1 MRIAV
6 CDDERYALDKACAL
20 LNKYRQDKS
29 VNISIELYE
38 TASELTDKCRG
49 GVQYDIILL
58 DILMPGITG
67 IAAAQE
73 IRKYN
78 KTAKIVFLTS
88 SHEYALDS
96 YSVKAAG
103 YILKP
108 IMEDKLF
115 ACLDDLASEI
125 NIEKEKFITIKTAKG
140 ISRILLSNL
149 EYCEIYNKTIYFHMC
164 DKTVLD
170 AAGTMSQTENALRGY
185 PEFYKSHRSY
195 IINLNFVSTVMADAV
210 LMQSGGKIPVP
221 YRKASEIKSAV
232 LKYLMK

>member
-1 MRIAV
+1 MYRILIV
-6 CDDERYALDKACAL
+6 DDEPIVRRGIK
-20 LNKYRQDKS
+20 KS
-29 VNISIELYE
+29 VNWNELDIEMVAEAENGVEALEQVIS
-38 TASELTDKCRG
+38 S
-49 GVQYDIILL
+49 QPDIILL

-125 NIEKEKFITIKTAKG
+125 NIEKEKFITIKTAK
-140 ISRILLSNL
+140 
-149 EYCEIYNKTIYFHMC
+149 
-164 DKTVLD
+164 
-170 AAGTMSQTENALRGY
+170 
-185 PEFYKSHRSY
+185 
-195 IINLNFVSTVMADAV
+195 
-210 LMQSGGKIPVP
+210 
-221 YRKASEIKSAV
+221 
-232 LKYLMK
+232 